1 MQFFPR
7 FIDAARRSLE
17 RLDTM
22 EWLHGMCIANGIA
35 RLFAAAGVVA
45 FFGCATQGSGDTYDA
60 FLQRIAADC
69 KPLIIGSD
77 NMGEAITFNG
87 VGALPVNYTNFLTK
101 TEALYRGGIS
111 PQIYRDSL
119 TAFVGTGSYNARSF
133 DCIVA
138 HLPSG
143 ASGGTAPAK

>member
-1 MQFFPR
+1 MP
-7 FIDAARRSLE
+7 IMNSV
-17 RLDTM
+17 
-22 EWLHGMCIANGIA
+22 A
-35 RLFAAAGVVA
+35 RLLAVTGVVA
-45 FFGCATQGSGDTYDA
+45 SFGCATQAGGDTYDA

-87 VGALPVNYTNFLTK
+87 VGAIPVNYTNFLTK

-133 DCIVA
+133 DCVIA

-143 ASGGTAPAK
+143 AAGGATPAK